1 MRKPNEADSDLL
13 LANWYIV
20 VRGEYGNRTPLET
33 VVGTLTLPD
42 GTVVRCVRVL
52 ARLDTILRR
61 NMSNCVHLPKQ
72 SRF

>member
-42 GTVVRCVRVL
+42 GTVVRCVRFW
-52 ARLDTILRR
+52 LD
-61 NMSNCVHLPKQ
+61 
-72 SRF
+72 